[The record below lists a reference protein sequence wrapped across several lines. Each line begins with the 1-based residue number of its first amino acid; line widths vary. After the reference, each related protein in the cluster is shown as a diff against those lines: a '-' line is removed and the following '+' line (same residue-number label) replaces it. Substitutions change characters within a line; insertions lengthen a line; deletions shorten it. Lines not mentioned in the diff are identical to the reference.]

1 MATSPSN
8 PGAPPAP
15 PAPASRSRL
24 SKEER
29 RELLARIERESS
41 RTESPERVLQRAE
54 QALQDGNRTLAER
67 LVGQLEQTSPNL
79 LGLGHLRQRLA
90 AVGQREKTRANVR
103 KAEEMLLRYIE
114 QRKKTAAEF
123 ALEALKEIAPDHPRL
138 AEYAIWVR
146 DLDQEAAQQRQL
158 DDELAAGR
166 LALQVGDLDVARRHL
181 GRLEALDAGASATAQ
196 LAAEITQAEAGE
208 AESADIQ
215 GIKERFEAHVAAL
228 RLSDAAHELEELAQ
242 HAVPKVTLDRLGAR
256 LVEARRIERDQRE
269 MAAFEEL
276 FQGHVAAHR
285 WQKAR
290 DVARQAGQRFR
301 AHPRPAEM
309 FNEVNLR
316 EAEDRRL
323 ESIRQGVAAL
333 EQFITEGKRGDA
345 ELALKLLKDKI
356 EPQQLARFEAR
367 VREL

>member
-15 PAPASRSRL
+15 PEPASRSRL
-24 SKEER
+24 SKDER

-41 RTESPERVLQRAE
+41 RAESPERILQRAE
-54 QALQDGNRTLAER
+54 QALQSGNRTLAER
-67 LVGQLEQTSPNL
+67 LVGQLEQSSPNL
-79 LGLGHLRQRLA
+79 LGLAHLKKRLA
-90 AVGQREKTRANVR
+90 AVEQREKLRSNVR

-114 QRKKTAAEF
+114 QRRKPAAQF
-123 ALEALKEIAPDHPRL
+123 ALEALREIAPDHPRL

-146 DLDQEAAQQRQL
+146 DLDQEAALQRQL

-166 LALQVGDLDVARRHL
+166 LALQVGDLEVARRHL
-181 GRLEALDAGASATAQ
+181 ERLRELDGGAAVTAHLDA
-196 LAAEITQAEAGE
+196 EISQAEAGE

-215 GIKERFEAHVAAL
+215 GIKERFEVHVTAL
-228 RLSDAAHELEELAQ
+228 RLTEAAQELAELAR
-242 HAVPKVTLDRLGAR
+242 HVVPKVTLDRMGAR
-256 LVEARRIERDQRE
+256 LKEARRAERDQRE

-276 FQGHVAAHR
+276 FQKHVADHR
-285 WQKAR
+285 WQQAR

-301 AHPRPAEM
+301 DHPRPAEM

-316 EAEDRRL
+316 ESDDRRR
-323 ESIRQGVAAL
+323 ESIRQGVAKL
-333 EQFITEGKRGDA
+333 EQFIAQGKRGDA

-356 EPQQLARFEAR
+356 EPRRLAHYEAR
-367 VREL
+367 VRQL